1 MPKPIAQAIL
11 FGATLLC
18 GSAFFSPAV
27 AQDAPPET
35 PEIEISQIEMSQIED
50 WQIERPQIETGQI
63 ETSLEFGGSFLDSVT
78 LNDKGST
85 LVLDNVKTLD
95 LGITAERELARRDNI
110 SLSGALSAQ
119 ASFGDGNSPE
129 LSSDISS
136 DLSSGLGGLVQTDD
150 TDFRRLG
157 AYADIIAR
165 LEGDT
170 DTNWTPF
177 VSAGLG
183 VAQDRVTLD
192 NQVFEDLSP
201 VGRYR
206 AGLEKKVSDSVTI
219 GASIGKNF
227 KLD

>member
-27 AQDAPPET
+27 AQEAPPEA
-35 PEIEISQIEMSQIED
+35 PEIEISQIEISQIED
-50 WQIERPQIETGQI
+50 WQIERPQIETSQI

-85 LVLDNVKTLD
+85 VVLDNVKTLD
-95 LGITAERELARRDNI
+95 LGIKAERELARRDNI

-129 LSSDISS
+129 LSPG
-136 DLSSGLGGLVQTDD
+136 LSSGLGGIVQTDD
-150 TDFRRLG
+150 ADFRRLG
-157 AYADIIAR
+157 AYADVIAR

-170 DTNWTPF
+170 DTAWTPF

-219 GASIGKNF
+219 GASVGKSF

>member
-35 PEIEISQIEMSQIED
+35 PEIEISQIEISQIED

-129 LSSDISS
+129 LSS
-136 DLSSGLGGLVQTDD
+136 GLGGLVQTDD
-150 TDFRRLG
+150 ADFRRLG
-157 AYADIIAR
+157 AYADVIAR

-170 DTNWTPF
+170 DTAWTPF
-177 VSAGLG
+177 VSAGVG

-219 GASIGKNF
+219 GASVGKSF